1 MPPDAVEYS
10 GSKLNGVPEQLTMD
24 VFSNPFFADACMK
37 PDCPVV
43 RSSITTFKAL
53 WPRSPGTGASW
64 MWTLTLSPGFMSN
77 VSAFGT
83 DEARSAVCGLGG
95 PGGTPSVWMN
105 EKLTGSSQFAL
116 HWA

>member
-1 MPPDAVEYS
+1 
-10 GSKLNGVPEQLTMD
+10 
-24 VFSNPFFADACMK
+24 
-37 PDCPVV
+37 
-43 RSSITTFKAL
+43 
-53 WPRSPGTGASW
+53 